1 MAGGESAEDIK
12 TKLARFKRERDQ
24 LDAVRQKFSA
34 KEGSTTIQS
43 VDMKENLMQWDML
56 MPHIDG
62 TKVVFWLISEA
73 STIWNFQREFLLL
86 DDIQINVN

>member
-1 MAGGESAEDIK
+1 MGINNQEDGSRRAPTEILGQQQATDDYNNNRGAKGGNYNAQPVAGGESAEDIK

-43 VDMKENLMQWDML
+43 VDMKENLVQ
-56 MPHIDG
+56 
-62 TKVVFWLISEA
+62 
-73 STIWNFQREFLLL
+73 
-86 DDIQINVN
+86 